1 MVKKMENQ
9 NSQIVIYKDK
19 NGDIKI
25 DVRFDGDT
33 VWLTQEAIAT
43 LYAKGRSTITEHIK
57 NVFDEGELDEKVV
70 CREFR
75 HTTPHGAIPGKTQ
88 EKAVKYY
95 NLDLIIAVGYR
106 VKSIQG
112 TAFRKWA
119 TARLREYIVKG
130 FVIDSERLK
139 NPDLPFDY
147 FEELE
152 RTIADIRTSEKRF
165 YRKIT
170 DIYATSIDYDPTND
184 QSILFFK
191 TVQNKVHFAVT
202 GNTAAEIIIERID
215 SGKQNLGLTNFRG
228 SKPTKEEIVIAKNYY
243 NKEEITQLNA
253 LVEQYLIFATE
264 QARRRIPMTMNDW
277 IEKLHGFLT
286 INDRNILQ
294 DAGKVSHELMVEI
307 AEKKF
312 DEYKQVEA
320 RQDVDF
326 DEAILKAIESVKS
339 RGSRK

>member
-1 MVKKMENQ
+1 MEKL
-9 NSQIVIYKDK
+9 NSQIVIYKDQ
-19 NGDIKI
+19 NGNVKI
-25 DVRFDGDT
+25 DVRFDGNT

-43 LYAKGRSTITEHIK
+43 LYDKGRSTVTEHIQ
-57 NVFDEGELDEKVV
+57 NIFEEGELLQNSV

-75 HTTPHGAIPGKTQ
+75 RTGTDSK
-88 EKAVKYY
+88 EYLVKYY
-95 NLDLIIAVGYR
+95 SLELIIAVGYR
-106 VKSIQG
+106 VKSSQG
-112 TAFRKWA
+112 IAFRKWA
-119 TARLREYIVKG
+119 TERLSEYIVKG

-170 DIYATSIDYDPTND
+170 DIYSTSVDYDPTND

-191 TVQNKVHFAVT
+191 TVQNKVHYAIT
-202 GNTAAEIIIERID
+202 GNTAAEIIANRID
-215 SGKQNLGLTNFRG
+215 SKKLNLGLTNWRG
-228 SKPTKEEIVIAKNYY
+228 KKPTKEEIVIAKNYL
-243 NKEEITQLNA
+243 NKEELNQLNT

-294 DAGKVSHELMVEI
+294 DAGKISHELAVEI
-307 AEKKF
+307 AENKF
-312 DEYKQVEA
+312 DEYKQTEA
-320 RQDVDF
+320 KQDVDF
-326 DEAILKAIESVKS
+326 DEVALKVIKS
-339 RGSRK
+339 IKKRGNKK

>member
-1 MVKKMENQ
+1 MKVENQ
-9 NSQIVIYKDK
+9 NSQIVIYRDQ
-19 NGDIKI
+19 NGNIKI

-33 VWLTQEAIAT
+33 VWLTQDAIAA
-43 LYAKGRSTITEHIK
+43 LYDKGRSTITEHIQ
-57 NVFDEGELDEKVV
+57 NILQEGELDVSSV

-75 HTTPHGAIPGKTQ
+75 RTGEDGK
-88 EKAVKYY
+88 KYLVKYY

-106 VKSIQG
+106 VKSTQG

-119 TARLREYIVKG
+119 TQRLSEYIVKG

-202 GNTAAEIIIERID
+202 GSTAAEIVVDRID
-215 SGKQNLGLTNFRG
+215 SDKKNLGLTNFRG
-228 SKPTKEEIVIAKNYY
+228 TKPTKEEVVIAKNYY
-243 NKEEITQLNA
+243 NAEELTQLNA
-253 LVEQYLIFATE
+253 LVEQYLVFATE
-264 QARRRIPMTMNDW
+264 QARRRVPMTMADW

-294 DAGKVSHELMVEI
+294 DADRISHELMKEI

-312 DEYKQVEA
+312 DEYKQMEA
-320 RQDVDF
+320 KQDVDF
-326 DEAILKAIESVKS
+326 DEAILKAIESVKG
-339 RGSRK
+339 RHKIKQTKIK

>member
-1 MVKKMENQ
+1 MENQ

-19 NGDIKI
+19 NGNIKI

-33 VWLTQEAIAT
+33 VWLTQDAIAA
-43 LYAKGRSTITEHIK
+43 LYDKGRSTITEHIQNIFK
-57 NVFDEGELDEKVV
+57 EGELNRTAV

-75 HTTPHGAIPGKTQ
+75 RTGEDGK
-88 EKAVKYY
+88 KYLVKYY
-95 NLDLIIAVGYR
+95 NLELIIAVGYR
-106 VKSIQG
+106 VKSSQG

-119 TARLREYIVKG
+119 TERISEYIVKG

-152 RTIADIRTSEKRF
+152 RTITDIRTSEKRF

-191 TVQNKVHFAVT
+191 TVQNKVHYAVT
-202 GNTAAEIIIERID
+202 GSTAAEIVVDRIKSD
-215 SGKQNLGLTNFRG
+215 KKNLGLTNFRG
-228 SKPTKEEIVIAKNYY
+228 IKPTKEEVVIAKNYY
-243 NKEEITQLNA
+243 NAEELTQLNA

-264 QARRRIPMTMNDW
+264 QARRRVPMTMNDW

-294 DAGKVSHELMVEI
+294 DAGRISHELMKEI

-312 DEYKQVEA
+312 EEYKQIEA

>member
-1 MVKKMENQ
+1 MKNL
-9 NSQIVIYKDK
+9 NSQIVIYKDQ
-19 NGDIKI
+19 NGKIKI
-25 DVRFDGDT
+25 DVRFDGNT
-33 VWLTQEAIAT
+33 VWLTQDIIAT
-43 LYAKGRSTITEHIK
+43 LYDKGRSTITEHIQ
-57 NVFDEGELDEKVV
+57 NIFQEGELDSTSV

-75 HTTPHGAIPGKTQ
+75 RTGTDGK
-88 EKAVKYY
+88 EYLVKYY
-95 NLDLIIAVGYR
+95 NLDLILAVGYR
-106 VKSIQG
+106 VKSTQG

-119 TARLREYIVKG
+119 TERLSEYIVKG

-170 DIYATSIDYDPTND
+170 DIYATSVDYDPTND

-191 TVQNKVHFAVT
+191 TVQNKVHYAVT
-202 GNTAAEIIIERID
+202 GNTAAEIVIDRID
-215 SGKQNLGLTNFRG
+215 SDKKNLGLTTFRG
-228 SKPTKEEIVIAKNYY
+228 AKPTREEVVIAKNYY
-243 NKEEITQLNA
+243 NAEELTQLNA

-264 QARRRIPMTMNDW
+264 QARRRVPMTMNDW

-294 DAGKVSHELMVEI
+294 DAGRISHELMVEI

-312 DEYKQVEA
+312 DKYKQIEA
-320 RQDVDF
+320 TQDIDF
-326 DEAILKAIESVKS
+326 DEVALKAIENAKS
-339 RGSRK
+339 RDKIKANRLNNP